1 MSSQCNKDTR
11 CIKPLTT
18 IHHHYLSYPKPAAK
32 RWAFTTNFRQGIGP
46 PGVPMS
52 PKAIGWPCQVRAIV
66 VAPGMDIVREMGIE
80 WNVLEWFEMIMM
92 SYSVF
97 FMFFFKYDVGE
108 LAICYLWI

>member
-1 MSSQCNKDTR
+1 
-11 CIKPLTT
+11 
-18 IHHHYLSYPKPAAK
+18 
-32 RWAFTTNFRQGIGP
+32 
-46 PGVPMS
+46 MS